1 MSVNFSGQAFPNTQ
15 SLEIPGPIT
24 VTKNQTVLTGMCWVR
39 LSKTVIENGDDI
51 NFILYST
58 GTAGGTEIR
67 YKFKM
72 RFASPNPMALD
83 LGGTSPD
90 GGSLLF
96 ADSIANAL
104 TVGQWYHIAG
114 ALDYAASRGFFYVN
128 GDLFDVQPMNGTFTS
143 PTSNTNG
150 VRGRLGSI
158 LDGDSEAMAGLM
170 EDVRLYNVHDAAQ
183 IKTIA
188 TSKGKD
194 GIVANLLHR
203 FQMRDL
209 PTGNVVTVAN
219 VAETERITAIA
230 ARNPTWSPETITAF
244 TRQTRNNSGRRR

>member
-15 SLEIPGPIT
+15 SLHIPGPIT
-24 VTKNQTVLTGMCWVR
+24 VTKNQTVLVGMCWVR
-39 LSKTVIENGDDI
+39 LSRTVIENGDDI

-58 GTAGGTEIR
+58 GAASGTEIR

-72 RFASPNPMALD
+72 RFSSPNPMALD
-83 LGGTSPD
+83 LGGVSPD

-104 TVGQWYHIAG
+104 TVGRWYHIAG
-114 ALDYAASRGFFYVN
+114 ALDYAASRGFFYVD

-150 VRGRLGSI
+150 IQGRLGSH

-170 EDVRLYNVHDAAQ
+170 EDVRLYNVHSASM

-188 TSKGKD
+188 TAKGKD
-194 GIVANLLHR
+194 GIVAGLLHR
-203 FQMRDL
+203 FQLRDL
-209 PTGNVVTVAN
+209 PSGNVATAAN
-219 VAETERITAIA
+219 VAETERITAIG
-230 ARNPTWSPETITAF
+230 ARNPTWQAETITAF
-244 TRQTRNNSGRRR
+244 TRQSKNNPVRR